1 MTATAMNGSGAAP
14 EVKSAVY
21 DSETRDT
28 FHTYRNAVEGFREV
42 NDRRLTEIERRGT
55 PDVLT
60 VDHVQRLEQ
69 VVAGLETRM
78 NEQTLKANRPHL
90 GGETRA
96 IERRGSVSGTSY
108 EHKRAFEGYMRSGME
123 VPLRQLEEKALSV
136 SSGPDGGY
144 TVPIELET
152 YIMTRLANIS
162 PIRQIA
168 GNRQVS
174 SPSFQKAFSPTGPQG
189 GWVAETSL
197 ASITNSPPLQQMSFP
212 TMELYAMPSATQ
224 NLLDDSV
231 VDIETWLAGEIDTV
245 FAVQEGAAFVNG
257 TGTNMPKGFLAYPT
271 VQDANYS
278 WGNIGYL
285 ATGVAGAFP
294 SSNPSDILVSLVYE
308 LFAGYRQNATWVMS
322 RKTQAVIR
330 QMKDTQGHY
339 LWQPPASLGQ
349 SASLINFPL
358 VEAEDMP
365 QIATGSFSVAFGDF
379 RRGYLVVDRI
389 GLRLL
394 RDPYS
399 AKPFVLFYTTKRV
412 GGGVQDFNAIK
423 LLKFDVS

>member
-90 GGETRA
+90 SGETRA

-365 QIATGSFSVAFGDF
+365 QIATGSFSIAFGDF